1 MLHDL
6 FSGLLPSFLP
16 ARTGGPPKLEIVL
29 TPSDEVLQ
37 LRQQVEDL
45 QDRLAALKERCNRIE
60 YLYNCE
66 VIINLQITDYCR
78 DQGWKIPRRY
88 FDHAAVHRQD
98 SSPFFGD

>member
-16 ARTGGPPKLEIVL
+16 SRAGGLPKFEVVV

-37 LRQQVEDL
+37 LRQQVEELEDK
-45 QDRLAALKERCNRIE
+45 LASLKERCNRIE

-66 VIINLQITDYCR
+66 CIINLQITDYCR
-78 DQGWKIPRRY
+78 DRGWKIPRRY
-88 FDHAAVHRQD
+88 FDHAATFHNDISKDGV
-98 SSPFFGD
+98 